1 MKKFSFILP
10 LLIVPFLASCESTE
24 GKTQLTYGTYMHEEA
39 VQLSSSE
46 FSTHFN
52 NEENF
57 LMAIYPKD
65 STCFCWKYFSEVI
78 NQTVKDE
85 HLLIYKFYANDVDD
99 NVDMKEVGGFNNRMN
114 APTFYIIKNKK
125 IARYYNYSDAANFF
139 KKKDE
144 FVGEISNHIKKP
156 RMFYLSKEQVDAKLE
171 NKETFSLFYARNEC
185 GDCNYVI
192 PHTLVPYFDSL
203 ERETNELYIF
213 DMQPYYAGSS
223 ASEEEK
229 AAYQEFKDHYLL
241 SEAGNAT
248 YGFGKG
254 VVPTFHY
261 YEAGLLADACVYAN
275 DDALTYDNGVYHPTG
290 SYYNAS
296 RLDHLHYL
304 REVEVSNLTTIE
316 ILEEDT
322 VTYENS
328 HYWKISSASSYY
340 NPILIAFLD
349 AYL

>member
-10 LLIVPFLASCESTE
+10 LLVVPFLASCEGTE

-57 LMAIYPKD
+57 LMAIYPKG
-65 STCFCWKYFSEVI
+65 STCFCWKYFSQVI

-85 HLLIYKFYANDVDD
+85 HLLIYKFYANDVND
-99 NVDMKEVGGFNNRMN
+99 NVDMQEVGGFNNRMN
-114 APTFYIIKNKK
+114 APTFYIINNKK
-125 IARYYNYSDAANFF
+125 IAKYYNYSDATDFF
-139 KKKDE
+139 KKKDAFLE
-144 FVGEISNHIKKP
+144 EISSHIKKP
-156 RMFYLSKEQVDAKLE
+156 KMLYLSKEQLEAKLE
-171 NKETFSLFYARNEC
+171 AKDTFSVFYARNEC
-185 GDCNYVI
+185 SDCNYVI

-203 ERETNELYIF
+203 EKEANDLYIF
-213 DMQPYYAGSS
+213 DLQLYYRTEDYQAIKDEFELS
-223 ASEEEK
+223 ADANSI
-229 AAYQEFKDHYLL
+229 
-241 SEAGNAT
+241 
-248 YGFGKG
+248 YGFEKG
-254 VVPTFHY
+254 VVPTFHH
-261 YEAGLLADACVYAN
+261 YEEGIIDDACVYAN
-275 DDALTYDNGVYHPTG
+275 DGALTLDNGVYHPTN
-290 SYYNAS
+290 SYYSAS

-304 REVEVSNLTTIE
+304 ANVQVSILTTVD

-322 VTYENS
+322 ITYENS

-340 NPILIAFLD
+340 DPILRAFLD